1 MPPLPPPMLRT
12 FPSRFNPSPSLP
24 SLPSQ
29 IITLPPSSPLKLA
42 AALGNA
48 GRTVSLFAFVS
59 MPGRALTGALAGAM
73 IVPIPCPGALI
84 ETDSDTDPRFPIL
97 VETD

>member
-1 MPPLPPPMLRT
+1 MLAGC
-12 FPSRFNPSPSLP
+12 
-24 SLPSQ
+24 
-29 IITLPPSSPLKLA
+29 A
-42 AALGNA
+42 AIGNA
-48 GRTVSLFAFVS
+48 GRDASLFASV
-59 MPGRALTGALAGAM
+59 GTLRRALTGALTGAV